1 MKLVFSA
8 RHAALRNKSQ
18 DWLTQNKKTSY
29 HLSPQ
34 NLEHQDHD
42 IMALIMS
49 IPDEGY
55 YGTDYERT

>member
-1 MKLVFSA
+1 MNELWS
-8 RHAALRNKSQ
+8 
-18 DWLTQNKKTSY
+18 TIPPIKKTSY

-55 YGTDYERT
+55 YGIDYECT